1 VKTVQVTMHLTPTK
15 KYQLQ
20 SSLDL
25 TTWTNV
31 GDSFVASTSEVVQEF
46 NAIEVGRYFLLS
58 EIQ

>member
-1 VKTVQVTMHLTPTK
+1 MHLTPTK